1 MEVYMKKDIF
11 KKSLLSALAVA
22 ALGFFSC
29 REEKN
34 DVKTVI
40 VGTGSD
46 SKLYCYLDE
55 KGLRVLKSM
64 S

>member
-1 MEVYMKKDIF
+1 MKKNIL
-11 KKSLLSALAVA
+11 KKLVLSALAFA
-22 ALGFFSC
+22 AFGFFSC

-46 SKLYCYLDE
+46 C
-55 KGLRVLKSM
+55 GL
-64 S
+64 